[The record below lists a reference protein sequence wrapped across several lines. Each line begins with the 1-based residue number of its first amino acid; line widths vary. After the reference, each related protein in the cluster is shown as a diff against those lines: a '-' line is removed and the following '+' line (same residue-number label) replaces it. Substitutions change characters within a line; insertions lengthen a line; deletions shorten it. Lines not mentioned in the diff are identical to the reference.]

1 MEAIDYQA
9 KKFLFNFW
17 KKRIGLSHSE
27 YWGSPGISGWEHEKA
42 AEGLRK
48 KKGQRVGWNA
58 YGCCNWTLRFRRT
71 WPTAATWS
79 HEEMPQDLKGLGA
92 LLTMSKNKKW
102 KLILEN
108 PEVSPS
114 PSLIRS
120 WLKLLLTGHWTKGIK
135 SPAISQSGLLLH
147 CGLSG
152 RQASFAAVRG
162 TGTNFPVSPDW
173 IKTVSLSDPH
183 SSCYF
188 GLFSQKSPLLPKEW
202 TRIVLFV

>member
-1 MEAIDYQA
+1 MRT
-9 KKFLFNFW
+9 W
-17 KKRIGLSHSE
+17 K
-27 YWGSPGISGWEHEKA
+27 
-42 AEGLRK
+42 GLRK
-48 KKGQRVGWNA
+48 KKGQRVGWKA
-58 YGCCNWTLRFRRT
+58 YGCCNRTLRFRRT

-135 SPAISQSGLLLH
+135 SPAISQSSLLLH

-162 TGTNFPVSPDW
+162 TGTNFPL
-173 IKTVSLSDPH
+173 SLLIESKQCRYQIRILAVILVCLPR
-183 SSCYF
+183 SLLCCQRSEPELCY
-188 GLFSQKSPLLPKEW
+188 LFSITHLFYVAMPENKLVIQMLLSSPLASPLEPH
-202 TRIVLFV
+202 